1 MTSARPFFMWFLLV
15 GMAKKGS
22 FLLLFY
28 LPWKQ
33 EKIKTYHGYR
43 EFRVIGHFLCFLMP
57 MELVFIELHW
67 HLFFLR

>member
-43 EFRVIGHFLCFLMP
+43 EFISFWQLESL
-57 MELVFIELHW
+57 W
-67 HLFFLR
+67 HNR

>member
-1 MTSARPFFMWFLLV
+1 MITDGLRRSKDNDFREAVFYAVSP
-15 GMAKKGS
+15 GPYGENGS

-43 EFRVIGHFLCFLMP
+43 EFISFWQPESL
-57 MELVFIELHW
+57 W
-67 HLFFLR
+67 HNR

>member
-15 GMAKKGS
+15 GMAKKGI

-43 EFRVIGHFLCFLMP
+43 EFISFWQPESL
-57 MELVFIELHW
+57 W
-67 HLFFLR
+67 HNR